1 MRTNKEHLFIILA
14 ISVLLILIILDFLD
28 SDFNFHDILV
38 EFHGLFFD
46 LIVFGIILTVYENFD
61 NKRSLIEYYNSLLID
76 LREWND
82 DKNGVKIFKILEELN
97 KLGAKKIN
105 ISESYL
111 NSNFDFSKLRNL
123 KGSSFKMSNLMNSK
137 FIGNDLR
144 DSTFVLTRLDKS
156 YFENVN
162 FENSRISS
170 CNMGNAKFLNVNFK
184 NVVFTSSIFA
194 NTEFMNCNFL
204 NADLNNIT
212 VHEEN
217 ILEILKQN
225 GNTGI
230 EWESYKIEKNEMSFN
245 GIKQNTLK
253 RK

>member
-1 MRTNKEHLFIILA
+1 MRTNKKHLFIILT

-46 LIVFGIILTVYENFD
+46 LIVFGIILTIYENFD
-61 NKRSLIEYYNSLLID
+61 HKRSLIEYYNSLLID
-76 LREWND
+76 LREWKDNQ
-82 DKNGVKIFKILEELN
+82 NGVKIFKVLEELN

-111 NSNFDFSKLRNL
+111 NSNFDFSKLHNL

-144 DSTFVLTRLDKS
+144 YSTFVMTRLDKS
-156 YFENVN
+156 HFENVN
-162 FENSRISS
+162 FEHSRISS

-194 NTEFMNCNFL
+194 NTEFMNCNFM
-204 NADLNNIT
+204 NADLNNVT

-217 ILEILKQN
+217 ILDILKQN

-230 EWESYKIEKNEMSFN
+230 EWESYQIEKNEMSFN

>member
-1 MRTNKEHLFIILA
+1 MRTKKHLFIILA

-46 LIVFGIILTVYENFD
+46 LIVFGIILTLYENFD
-61 NKRSLIEYYNSLLID
+61 NKRSLIDYYNSLLVD
-76 LREWND
+76 LREWKD
-82 DKNGVKIFKILEELN
+82 SKNGEKIFRILEELN
-97 KLGAKKIN
+97 KLGVKKIS

-111 NSNFDFSKLRNL
+111 NSGFDFSELSNL
-123 KGSSFKMSNLMNSK
+123 KGSLFKMTNLMNSK

-144 DSTFVLTRLDKS
+144 DSTFVLSRLDKS
-156 YFENVN
+156 HFENIN

-170 CNMGNAKFLNVNFK
+170 CNMTNTEFTNVNFK
-184 NVVFTSSIFA
+184 NVIFTSSIFA
-194 NTEFMNCNFL
+194 NTKFKNCNFT
-204 NADLNNIT
+204 NADLNNVI

-230 EWESYKIEKNEMSFN
+230 EWNNYIIDKNEISFN

-253 RK
+253 IK

>member
-1 MRTNKEHLFIILA
+1 MRTDKKHLFIILA
-14 ISVLLILIILDFLD
+14 VSVLLILIILDFLD

-46 LIVFGIILTVYENFD
+46 LIVFGIILTLYENFD
-61 NKRSLIEYYNSLLID
+61 QKRNLIDYYNSLLVD
-76 LREWND
+76 LREWKDN
-82 DKNGVKIFKILEELN
+82 KNGEKIFRILGELN
-97 KLGAKKIN
+97 KLGAKKIS

-111 NSNFDFSKLRNL
+111 NFEFDFSGLSNL
-123 KGSSFKMSNLMNSK
+123 KGSLFKMSNLMNSK

-144 DSTFVLTRLDKS
+144 DSTFVLTRLDNS

-170 CNMGNAKFLNVNFK
+170 CNMENAEFSNVNFK
-184 NVVFTSSIFA
+184 NVIFTSSIFA
-194 NTEFMNCNFL
+194 STKFKNCNFL
-204 NADLNNIT
+204 NADLNNVI

-217 ILEILKQN
+217 ILETLKEN

-230 EWESYKIEKNEMSFN
+230 EWENYFIDKNEISFN

-253 RK
+253 IK